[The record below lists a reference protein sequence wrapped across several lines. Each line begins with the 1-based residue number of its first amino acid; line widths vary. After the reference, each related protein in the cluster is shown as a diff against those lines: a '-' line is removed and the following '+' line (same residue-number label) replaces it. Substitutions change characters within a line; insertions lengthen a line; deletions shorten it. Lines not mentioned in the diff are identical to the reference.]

1 MLASVCVCPSDDD
14 DVSEDMCMTRR
25 KRARNLFEGE
35 DEDREGRVRGREGRM
50 RRKDEGDLL
59 RCPGDD
65 DESGDVSRS

>member
-1 MLASVCVCPSDDD
+1 MYDQK
-14 DVSEDMCMTRR
+14 E
-25 KRARNLFEGE
+25 EGE
-35 DEDREGRVRGREGRM
+35 KLLRGEEEERGGNVRGREGRM